1 MGNVYSDPSNPSP
14 TGIAFPPT
22 ANRTVYLGNIH
33 PETSIEEMCNT
44 IRGGAL
50 QSVRYLPEK
59 HIAVS
64 SGLLVT
70 SPYFLL
76 TNTVSFLSS

>member
-1 MGNVYSDPSNPSP
+1 MYGDPNHPNA
-14 TGIAFPPT
+14 TNLALAA
-22 ANRTVYLGNIH
+22 ANRTIYLGNIH

-50 QSVRYLPEK
+50 QSIRYLGDK

-64 SGLLVT
+64 TLIYIGRRRHTHPRPFRGEVC
-70 SPYFLL
+70 YIH
-76 TNTVSFLSS
+76 